1 MVEVARKQ
9 KIVAAE
15 TECHLLKYFCHL
27 FKFGLCSM
35 SEKAYPFLLKQPNWV
50 FSIGRHLES
59 VSHI

>member
-1 MVEVARKQ
+1 MVEVSRKQ

-35 SEKAYPFLLKQPNWV
+35 SE
-50 FSIGRHLES
+50 
-59 VSHI
+59 